1 MEPLSANDPQV
12 VGEYQLRARLGAGG
26 MGRVYLGFSRAG
38 RAVAVK
44 VIHPE
49 LAQDAEFRQRFGREV
64 AAARAVS
71 GMYTAAVVAAG
82 LNDDPPWLATA
93 FVPGPSLA
101 EVITRHGPLPEAAM
115 WRLAGGLAEALGAVH
130 ANGVVHRDLKPANVL
145 LAADGPHVIDF
156 GISRAFDGTSV
167 TAAGMVVGT
176 PGYMS
181 PEQAEG
187 AQAGP
192 ASDVFSLG
200 CVLAYAASGNAP
212 FGGGSAA
219 SVLYRVVTGQPDLAG
234 VPARLRDVISAC
246 LAKIPSERPGLTALS
261 MMIAQAGPAI
271 AATPTSFW
279 PGPVAEV
286 IAASQAYPT
295 PTVVASPGQGGAQAR
310 PSQPQPGMV
319 YPSTA
324 DIGGMAQPGA
334 AYPSVSQP
342 SMLQTGMAQ
351 PGMAPPSML
360 QPGFGQVDPG
370 PQSRVVP
377 DGYLAAATAGTG
389 GRQPSGPT
397 GPGTGPG
404 SGPGTGP
411 GGPGQPASWPPTS
424 AGQWQQ
430 PLSTDPMSRYTPAPL
445 APRPPTS
452 VLTAAWLMYAGAG
465 FSALD
470 TLVSLSVIGEIKKA
484 FELKH
489 PLMSA
494 SAVKSL
500 AGVASVEVLV
510 GGGIIIALW
519 LWLAFAAKQGHGW
532 TRIAG
537 TVLFV
542 IHTFAMFVTLGTPGL
557 HATKGISGAIW
568 LIGLTTVVLL
578 WQRTS
583 SQYFARF
590 SGRR

>member
-1 MEPLSANDPQV
+1 MEPLSANDPPM

-44 VIHPE
+44 VIHTE

-71 GMYTAAVVAAG
+71 GMYTAPVVAAG
-82 LNDDPPWLATA
+82 LHDDPPWLATA

-101 EVITRHGPLPEAAM
+101 EVITRHGPLPDAAM
-115 WRLAGGLAEALGAVH
+115 WRLAAGLAEALGAVH
-130 ANGVVHRDLKPANVL
+130 ACGLVHRDLKPANVL
-145 LAADGPHVIDF
+145 LANDGPHVIDF

-187 AQAGP
+187 AQAGT

-200 CVLAYAASGNAP
+200 CVLAYAASGSAP

-219 SVLYRVVTGQPDLAG
+219 SVLYRVVTGQPDLDG
-234 VPARLRDVISAC
+234 VPGRLRDVISAC
-246 LAKIPSERPGLTALS
+246 LAKHPSQRPGLTALAT
-261 MMIAQAGPAI
+261 MIAQAGPAI
-271 AATPTSFW
+271 TATPTSFW

-286 IAASQAYPT
+286 IAAAQAFPT
-295 PTVVASPGQGGAQAR
+295 PTQVAQPAGGSAPGQAW
-310 PSQPQPGMV
+310 PSQPQPSMV
-319 YPSTA
+319 
-324 DIGGMAQPGA
+324 
-334 AYPSVSQP
+334 
-342 SMLQTGMAQ
+342 Q

-360 QPGFGQVDPG
+360 QPGVVDPG
-370 PQSRVVP
+370 PQARVVP
-377 DGYLAAATAGTG
+377 DGYLAAATASMG
-389 GRQPSGPT
+389 GRQPA
-397 GPGTGPG
+397 GPG
-404 SGPGTGP
+404 SGPGPAGP
-411 GGPGQPASWPPTS
+411 GPGPGAGFGSGGPGQPASWPPTS

-430 PLSTDPMSRYTPAPL
+430 PLATDPMSRYAPAPL

-452 VLTAAWLMYAGAG
+452 VFAAIWLMYAGAG
-465 FSALD
+465 FSLLD
-470 TLVSLSVIGEIKKA
+470 TLVSLTVIGDIKKA
-484 FELKH
+484 FEAKH

-500 AGVASVEVLV
+500 AAVASLEVLI
-510 GGGIIIALW
+510 GGAVVIGLW
-519 LWLAFAAKQGHGW
+519 LWLAYASKQGRGW

-537 TVLFV
+537 TVLFG
-542 IHTFAMFVTLGTPGL
+542 IHTFGLFVTYGTPGL
-557 HATKGISGAIW
+557 HATKGISTVVW
-568 LIGLTTVVLL
+568 LIGLATVVLL
-578 WQRTS
+578 WQRS
-583 SQYFARF
+583 SGQYFAKF
-590 SGRR
+590 ARRR